1 MNTKKDFKSCS
12 TSSIYLT
19 STINSPNVK
28 SLIKAIST
36 ILQSQV
42 LEDSQL
48 GKKISSN
55 SDLYYFSEEKYVTD
69 YPECFDERRIELLK
83 KTPSLEEI
91 IEFIEVTTFNP
102 LGTL

>member
-1 MNTKKDFKSCS
+1 MNVKKDFKSCS

-36 ILQSQV
+36 ILQSQI
-42 LEDSQL
+42 LEDCQL

-55 SDLYYFSEEKYVTD
+55 SDLYYFSEEKYVTEF
-69 YPECFDERRIELLK
+69 PECFDDRRIELLK

-91 IEFIEVTTFNP
+91 IEFIEVYFY
-102 LGTL
+102 